1 MRRRNLHVGF
11 AALALACVA
20 VTGLQWLELE
30 RGQSINGYLARPG
43 TASESEVP
51 IVLLA
56 NANALSAGNDLAA
69 ASEGY
74 ADLIREQ
81 AGQPV
86 GQAALFNL
94 GNAYLREALR
104 TGVDSQRGRP
114 LVELAKQRY
123 RDLLREMPQSW
134 DARFNLER
142 ALQYAPELAGDDR
155 ERKPPVKRVRV
166 ITPDF
171 DARDLP

>member
-1 MRRRNLHVGF
+1 MGMRRRNLHVGF

-104 TGVDSQRGRP
+104 RAPRPTGSAPSPSRSDGR
-114 LVELAKQRY
+114 VGNGR
-123 RDLLREMPQSW
+123 S
-134 DARFNLER
+134 
-142 ALQYAPELAGDDR
+142 G
-155 ERKPPVKRVRV
+155 
-166 ITPDF
+166 
-171 DARDLP
+171 